1 MGDNKQPNAP
11 DESER
16 TPPRASEGAGLAAAW
31 LAIAGS
37 VSDREVR
44 SKVIPR
50 CVSSATISEI
60 AAALELICLRAEQAD
75 PNALDVLASWVPY
88 VTDEANADYWTLVRQ
103 AAEERHLLAVGRLLR
118 RRKRSVID
126 SGKDPD
132 ERPLANLPEGRA
144 LTLGER
150 KSLARGRDR
159 FMIDRLLRDPH
170 PQVIRNVL
178 CNPRVIEDDIIRLA
192 ARRPTYPDV
201 QGEIARSPRWGH
213 RPRVRLALVQ
223 NPFTPTAISVP
234 LIALLLRPD
243 LESVVAATNLSVTV
257 RAAAAER
264 LQRRPPLRTEF
275 DADPDPT

>member
-1 MGDNKQPNAP
+1 MGDNKQPSGL
-11 DESER
+11 DESR
-16 TPPRASEGAGLAAAW
+16 APRPQAGDGAELAAAW
-31 LAIAGS
+31 LATASS
-37 VSDREVR
+37 VGDREVR
-44 SKVIPR
+44 AKVISR
-50 CVSSATISEI
+50 SVSSSPISEI

-75 PNALDVLASWVPY
+75 SHALDVLASWVPH

-103 AAEERHLLAVGRLLR
+103 AAEEHHLLAVGRLLR
-118 RRKRSVID
+118 RRKRSVMD

-178 CNPRVIEDDIIRLA
+178 SNPRVIEDDIIRLA

-234 LIALLLRPD
+234 LVALLLRPD

-264 LQRRPPLRTEF
+264 LQRRPPLRTEV
-275 DADPDPT
+275 DTEPEPT